1 MRLGG
6 LDHDII
12 VDESTVGRASSAL
25 LDRKHPAYKP
35 LSTGIDQNSG
45 GATEG
50 HDQRHTFMVYIRR
63 AVDYVSDRYNH
74 QNISHG
80 ASFEHFSLA
89 RAWAAARQGGGG
101 EGCNG
106 GGAMRALL
114 RGKVFQS

>member
-12 VDESTVGRASSAL
+12 VDESPAAGRASSAL

-89 RAWAAARQGGGG
+89 RFGLLQGKAAVAAVVTAAAAPCGR
-101 EGCNG
+101 C
-106 GGAMRALL
+106 
-114 RGKVFQS
+114 